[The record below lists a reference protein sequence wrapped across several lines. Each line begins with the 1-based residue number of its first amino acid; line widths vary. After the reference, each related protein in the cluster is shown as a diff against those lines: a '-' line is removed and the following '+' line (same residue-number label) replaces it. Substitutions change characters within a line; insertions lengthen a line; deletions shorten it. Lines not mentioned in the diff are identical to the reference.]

1 MDNTL
6 GNILQSKKD
15 MVKYD
20 QYLSEMEKRN
30 PMIICKTFEAM
41 FGYNI
46 ILHDDYIFEFIG
58 ERFYNI

>member
-30 PMIICKTFEAM
+30 PMIICKSFEEM
-41 FGYNI
+41 FGYKI
-46 ILHDDYIFEFIG
+46 ILHEDYVFEFIG